1 MINEQDI
8 ATFEKYEDLYTCLKK
23 NGFIRNYS
31 KETYTDLLNLYTTYV
46 NPKHSFSHWCSSC
59 RAELVHYLY
68 AWYEVNKVTLSEPIA
83 EDVPQG
89 TIEEVIIQPKKT
101 RKRK

>member
-8 ATFEKYEDLYTCLKK
+8 LTFDKYEDLYTCLKK

-31 KETYTDLLNLYTTYV
+31 KETYNDLLKLYTAYI

-59 RAELVHYLY
+59 RAELVHHLY
-68 AWYEVNKVTLSEPIA
+68 TWYQVNKQEVEVQVVT

-89 TIEEVIIQPKKT
+89 TPIKKT
-101 RKRK
+101 RKRKS